1 MGKIQWNI
9 TTWKRKFLQ
18 SLSYERYYW
27 CRVCK
32 DFEIK
37 NLVEYHDLFVQSNT
51 LLLPDVIDNF
61 KNMCLEIYEPDPAK
75 FLSASGLAWQSALN
89 KTKVKLNLSTDID
102 MLLMV

>member
-1 MGKIQWNI
+1 MLREGRYPYEYMDEWEKFNETLLPEKESFYSHLVMRGI
-9 TTWKRKFLQ
+9 TDVDYVHAK
-18 SLSYERYYW
+18 
-27 CRVCK
+27 RVCK

-75 FLSASGLAWQSALN
+75 FLSASRLA
-89 KTKVKLNLSTDID
+89 
-102 MLLMV
+102 